1 MIDPAFS
8 RGLVHRR
15 IPARAQRREAAPSM
29 TSDAKE
35 GMQRIGNFIGGRC
48 EDASGGG
55 LLENFDPAT
64 GSVYS
69 VLPDSDERDVERA
82 VDAAEAA
89 FEGWQ
94 ATPAE
99 ERSRVM
105 LRLADLME
113 ARLEPLAR
121 AECIDAGKPI
131 AAARALDIPRAIR
144 NVRFFATAIL
154 HASSESY
161 DNEGTALHYTLRRP
175 LGVVGCISPWNL
187 PLYLLTWKVAPA
199 IAAGN
204 CAVAKPSELTPMTA
218 HLLGELCIEAGLP
231 PGVLDIVHGRGAL
244 AGAALVAHPKV
255 RAISFTGGTVTG
267 AGIAREAAPRFKKLS
282 LELGG
287 KNPVLVF
294 ADCDYDAMLPATVRA
309 AFSNQGQI
317 CLCGSRIF
325 VERPLLERFRG
336 DFAAAARALK
346 PGDPLDPATAQ
357 GALISRA
364 HREKVLSYIALAR
377 EEGGEILA
385 GGGPAEV
392 PGRCRDGWFVEP
404 TVIAGLPPACRVNQE
419 EVFGP
424 LATIIPFDAEEEA
437 VHHANGTPYGL
448 AASVWTSNLGRA
460 HRVAHRLQSGIIWIN
475 CWMLRDLRTP
485 FGGTKSSGVG
495 REGGFEAL
503 RFFTEPSSV
512 TVKL

>member
-1 MIDPAFS
+1 
-8 RGLVHRR
+8 
-15 IPARAQRREAAPSM
+15 M
-29 TSDAKE
+29 TANAKD

-48 EDASGGG
+48 EDAAGGG
-55 LLENFDPAT
+55 LLDNFDPAT

-69 VLPDSDERDVERA
+69 VLPDSDARDVEQA
-82 VDAAEAA
+82 VNAAEAA

-144 NVRFFATAIL
+144 NIRFFATAIL

-187 PLYLLTWKVAPA
+187 PLYLLTWKIAPA

-218 HLLGELCIEAGLP
+218 HMLGELCVEAGLP
-231 PGVLDIVHGRGAL
+231 PGVLNIVHGLGAS

-325 VERPLLERFRG
+325 VERPLLERFRD

-377 EEGGEILA
+377 EEGGRSWR
-385 GGGPAEV
+385 AEARRRS
-392 PGRCRDGWFVEP
+392 PGAAATDGSSSRP
-404 TVIAGLPPACRVNQE
+404 SSRASRPR
-419 EVFGP
+419 
-424 LATIIPFDAEEEA
+424 
-437 VHHANGTPYGL
+437 
-448 AASVWTSNLGRA
+448 AASTRRKCSARWPRSSPSTRRKKRSTTRTARRTGSRRRSGPRTWAGRTA
-460 HRVAHRLQSGIIWIN
+460 S
-475 CWMLRDLRTP
+475 RTGFSP
-485 FGGTKSSGVG
+485 VSSGSTAG
-495 REGGFEAL
+495 CSATSERRSAARRAPAWGARAGS
-503 RFFTEPSSV
+503 RRCGSSRSRRA
-512 TVKL
+512 